1 MSNRK
6 ELGALA
12 VSMIKR
18 RGINF
23 VGGVAGLAI
32 NVLKSGSRSWILRY
46 QIDGK
51 RRDKGLGGYPD
62 VTLADAKTA
71 ARAARALIAQGID
84 PIEHGRAVRSKMMAE
99 QATAITFSQAAAT
112 YIQTHEDGWRN
123 AKHAQQWRNTIEMYA
138 NPVIGQVLVRDV
150 GLTQV
155 LTVLE
160 PIWKTKTETAS
171 RLRGRL
177 ESVLDWATARGYRTE
192 ANPARW
198 KGLLDKLLPTPGK
211 IAKAGHHRALPFAD
225 LGNFMKSLSAQDGLG
240 ARALEFTILTTCR
253 SGEVRGA
260 KWGEFDLENGVWT
273 VPAGRM
279 KAGKEHRVPLS
290 DAAMAIVMTQKEH
303 AFCEYVFPSSHK
315 ARNSESEGAP
325 LSDMT
330 LSAVLRRMKI
340 AAVPHG
346 FRSTFRDWCAETTDY
361 PRDVAEMALAHAIGN
376 KVEAAYRRGDLFEKR
391 KQMMQ
396 DWADFAYSFTV
407 DRQVRAPIPASRF
420 INSPKCSSEMNI
432 NNVTAPM
439 EEVEVLAVSE
449 Y

>member
-1 MSNRK
+1 MSNSN

-12 VSMIKR
+12 VSMLKS
-18 RGINF
+18 RGIHF

-46 QIDGK
+46 QVGGR

-62 VTLADAKTA
+62 VTLADAKVA

-84 PIEHGRAVRSKMMAE
+84 PVEHGRSARSKLIAD
-99 QATAITFSQAAAT
+99 QASAISFCQAAT
-112 YIQTHEDGWRN
+112 KYIETHEEGWRN
-123 AKHAQQWRNTIEMYA
+123 PKHAQQWRNTIETYA
-138 NPVIGQVLVRDV
+138 NPKLGKMLVRDV
-150 GLTQV
+150 ELPNI
-155 LTVLE
+155 LAVLE

-171 RLRGRL
+171 RLRGRI
-177 ESVLDWATARGYRTE
+177 ESVLDWSTARGYRAG

-198 KGLLDKLLPTPGK
+198 KGLLDTLLPAPGK
-211 IAKAGHHRALPFAD
+211 IAKTSHHRALPYAK
-225 LGNFMKSLSAQDGLG
+225 LSKFMKALAQQDGMG
-240 ARALEFTILTTCR
+240 ARALEFTILTACR

-260 KWGEFDLENGVWT
+260 NWDEFDLEAGVWT
-273 VPAGRM
+273 VPATRM

-290 DAAMAIVMTQKEH
+290 DAALYIVNVQKAN
-303 AFCEYVFPSSHK
+303 AFCDYVFPSSQR
-315 ARNSESEGAP
+315 ARSSESAGAP

-346 FRSTFRDWCAETTDY
+346 FRSTFRDWCAEQTDY

-396 DWADFAYSFTV
+396 DWAYFAKSDV
-407 DRQVRAPIPASRF
+407 
-420 INSPKCSSEMNI
+420 
-432 NNVTAPM
+432 
-439 EEVEVLAVSE
+439 
-449 Y
+449 

>member
-1 MSNRK
+1 MSNSN

-12 VSMIKR
+12 VSMLKS
-18 RGINF
+18 RGIHF

-46 QIDGK
+46 QVGGR

-62 VTLADAKTA
+62 VTLADAKVA

-84 PIEHGRAVRSKMMAE
+84 PVEHGRSARSKLIAD
-99 QATAITFSQAAAT
+99 QASAISFCQAAT
-112 YIQTHEDGWRN
+112 KYIETHEEGWRN
-123 AKHAQQWRNTIEMYA
+123 PKHAQQWRNTIETYA
-138 NPVIGQVLVRDV
+138 NPKLGKMLVRDV
-150 GLTQV
+150 ELPNI
-155 LTVLE
+155 LAVLE

-171 RLRGRL
+171 RLRGRI
-177 ESVLDWATARGYRTE
+177 ESVLDWSTARGYRAG

-198 KGLLDKLLPTPGK
+198 KGLLDTLLPAPGK
-211 IAKAGHHRALPFAD
+211 IAKTSHHRALPYAK
-225 LGNFMKSLSAQDGLG
+225 LSKFMKALAQQDGMG
-240 ARALEFTILTTCR
+240 ARALEFTILTACR

-260 KWGEFDLENGVWT
+260 NWDEFDLEAGVWT
-273 VPAGRM
+273 VPATRM

-290 DAAMAIVMTQKEH
+290 DAALYIVNVQKAN
-303 AFCEYVFPSSHK
+303 AFCDYVFPSSQR
-315 ARNSESEGAP
+315 ARSSESDGAP

-346 FRSTFRDWCAETTDY
+346 FRSTFRDWCAEQTDY

-396 DWADFAYSFTV
+396 DWAYFAKSDV
-407 DRQVRAPIPASRF
+407 
-420 INSPKCSSEMNI
+420 
-432 NNVTAPM
+432 
-439 EEVEVLAVSE
+439 
-449 Y
+449 

>member
-1 MSNRK
+1 MSNSN

-12 VSMIKR
+12 VSMLKS
-18 RGINF
+18 RGIHF

-46 QIDGK
+46 QVGGR

-62 VTLADAKTA
+62 VTLADAKVA

-84 PIEHGRAVRSKMMAE
+84 PVEHGRAARSKLIAD
-99 QATAITFSQAAAT
+99 QASAISFCQAAT
-112 YIQTHEDGWRN
+112 KYIETHEEGWRN
-123 AKHAQQWRNTIEMYA
+123 PKHAQQWRNTIETYA
-138 NPVIGQVLVRDV
+138 NPKLGKMLVRDV
-150 GLTQV
+150 ELPNI
-155 LTVLE
+155 LAVLE

-171 RLRGRL
+171 RLRGRI
-177 ESVLDWATARGYRTE
+177 ESVLDWSTARGYRAG

-198 KGLLDKLLPTPGK
+198 KGLLDTLLPAPGK
-211 IAKAGHHRALPFAD
+211 IAKTSHHRALPYAK
-225 LGNFMKSLSAQDGLG
+225 LSKFMKALAQQDGMG
-240 ARALEFTILTTCR
+240 ARALEFTILTACR

-260 KWGEFDLENGVWT
+260 NWDEFDLEAGVWT
-273 VPAGRM
+273 VPATRM

-290 DAAMAIVMTQKEH
+290 DAALYIVNVQKAN
-303 AFCEYVFPSSHK
+303 AFCDYVFPSSQR
-315 ARNSESEGAP
+315 ARSSESDGAP

-346 FRSTFRDWCAETTDY
+346 FRSTFRDWCAEQTDY

-396 DWADFAYSFTV
+396 DWAYFAKSDV
-407 DRQVRAPIPASRF
+407 
-420 INSPKCSSEMNI
+420 
-432 NNVTAPM
+432 
-439 EEVEVLAVSE
+439 
-449 Y
+449 